1 MRVALVHNGWPQY
14 STTSLGRKQP
24 PRASQPFPKS
34 TADIS
39 LASQPAHFLKSAK
52 EMGKSAFPQQGRK
65 KAPAKPLLCKKTPP
79 RFARMQ
85 HIQSVEGVIMVL
97 PAPIR
102 VRTNHPT
109 HIVAPFPKNCLNI
122 LPITAKFL
130 HFNEHKESKLLAAIS
145 LNQLRK
151 RGRF

>member
-1 MRVALVHNGWPQY
+1 MDTIIY

-65 KAPAKPLLCKKTPP
+65 DRRKKAPVKPLLCKKTPP

-85 HIQSVEGVIMVL
+85 HIQSVEGVFIVL

-109 HIVAPFPKNCLNI
+109 HIVAPFPKNGLNI